1 MSRHASYGKAAKGG
15 KKRNV
20 LKRLERIRLMKS
32 RDHWKDR
39 KSVFHLPKTKVVS

>member
-1 MSRHASYGKAAKGG
+1 MSKHGSYGKANKGT

-20 LKRLERIRLMKS
+20 FTRFERIKLMKS

-39 KSVFHLPKTKVVS
+39 ASVFGLPKTKVPS